1 MLEVQSCPH
10 FFNSG
15 PIANVRILYKVFT
28 YMVLARVEPVLK
40 ANQPEEQ
47 HGFRAGRRLAEHLVS
62 ANLVIDKLLAVGKP
76 VWIFYIFFSPAPFCR
91 RISVL
96 DCCTGQ
102 SPGKGNEMTVVLVS
116 LQATK

>member
-28 YMVLARVEPVLK
+28 YMVLARVEPVLE

-76 VWIFYIFFSPAPFCR
+76 VWIF
-91 RISVL
+91 
-96 DCCTGQ
+96 
-102 SPGKGNEMTVVLVS
+102 
-116 LQATK
+116 